1 MRIDPTPL
9 PSADFT
15 IARLPS
21 QKRMAT
27 KSQSEVVETL
37 EDPVPAQVEERQAE
51 SLLEYLAAVFHL
63 RDHLPA
69 RGSNLRTV
77 AFLRPQSFRI
87 SKDSHES
94 CCASGRVKATG

>member
-15 IARLPS
+15 IARLPF

-51 SLLEYLAAVFHL
+51 SLLEYLASVFHL

-77 AFLRPQSFRI
+77 AFLRPQSLPDLEGLSR
-87 SKDSHES
+87 ELLRE
-94 CCASGRVKATG
+94 GRVKATG